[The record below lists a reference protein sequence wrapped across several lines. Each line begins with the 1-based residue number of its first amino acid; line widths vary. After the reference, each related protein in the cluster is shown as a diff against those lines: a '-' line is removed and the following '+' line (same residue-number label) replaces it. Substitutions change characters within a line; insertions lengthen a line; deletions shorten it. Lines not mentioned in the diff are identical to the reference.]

1 MRNSALRFS
10 TSINS
15 TFNMAQ
21 LHDQSFTTAGDPSL
35 QAKGT
40 IGSGGHGAVY
50 KVTASDPIVMLII
63 DL

>member
-1 MRNSALRFS
+1 
-10 TSINS
+10 
-15 TFNMAQ
+15 MAQ